1 MDCTKIDVVDAT
13 RSRSFRNEDYNNRR
27 AFLRSYP
34 LQWGEEEEEDEEET
48 ETVTATQGPGTG
60 KKPMKKIVQ
69 SIYHW
74 SGEKAVILR
83 RFKDKLS
90 VYVVACLPIRFKSSL
105 LH

>member
-1 MDCTKIDVVDAT
+1 MDCKKIDVVDAT
-13 RSRSFRNEDYNNRR
+13 RSRSFRYEDYNNRR

-34 LQWGEEEEEDEEET
+34 LRWGEEEEEDEEET
-48 ETVTATQGPGTG
+48 VTAAQGPGTG

-69 SIYHW
+69 SVYHW
-74 SGEKAVILR
+74 SGGKAVILR

-90 VYVVACLPIRFKSSL
+90 IFVVACLPIRFKSSL